1 MTRFLLAG
9 ACALALSMP
18 VAQAA
23 VSTQFDTTSEGWQVV
38 DFNNPNLSL
47 TPQAS
52 YTPNWLASG
61 GAAGAYIDFHDPSSG
76 SFYFSA
82 STAYL
87 GDLSSYFGGRLS
99 YAQQVFAGGG
109 SEWRDNPDLILIGN
123 GQAYVYQHATNP
135 GSSWQQFA
143 VTLDGA
149 GWHRGTL
156 SGATVGASEFQTA
169 LGSVSALYVRGEYI
183 NGVFET
189 TGLDNVAL
197 NPVPEPETWAMLI
210 AGLGVVAWARRRQ
223 AQ

>member
-1 MTRFLLAG
+1 MTRFLLAS

-18 VAQAA
+18 AAQAA
-23 VSTQFDTTSEGWQVV
+23 VSSQFDGSAEGWQVV

-52 YTPNWLASG
+52 YAPNWLASG
-61 GAAGAYIDFHDPSSG
+61 GVAGAYIDFHDPSSG

-82 STAYL
+82 SNAYL
-87 GDLSSYFGGRLS
+87 GNLSGYFGGS
-99 YAQQVFAGGG
+99 FNYAQQVLSNEGGQ
-109 SEWRDNPDLILIGN
+109 WRDDPDLILIGN
-123 GQAYVYQHATNP
+123 GQAYVYQHAANP
-135 GSSWQQFA
+135 GSSWQNFA
-143 VTLDGA
+143 APLDGT

-156 SGATVGASEFQTA
+156 SGAAVGSSEFQAA
-169 LGSVSALYVRGEYI
+169 LGNVSALYVRGEYI
-183 NGVFET
+183 NGVEET

-197 NPVPEPETWAMLI
+197 NPVPEPETWAMLL